1 HVRVG
6 NCQASNK
13 AESPV
18 ERLGLLLLC
27 YRLPMSFFAAQGKS
41 NWHRYEHCA
50 ATAPERGTGRSPSLL
65 TIRVKARSSTGP
77 LVFVATE
84 P

>member
-18 ERLGLLLLC
+18 ERPGFLFLC

-50 ATAPERGTGRSPSLL
+50 ATVRREGQDVRHHCSPS
-65 TIRVKARSSTGP
+65 
-77 LVFVATE
+77 E
-84 P
+84 

>member
-1 HVRVG
+1 NR
-6 NCQASNK
+6 QASNK
-13 AESPV
+13 AKGPV

-50 ATAPERGTGRSPSLL
+50 ATVRREGQDVRHHCSPS
-65 TIRVKARSSTGP
+65 
-77 LVFVATE
+77 E
-84 P
+84 